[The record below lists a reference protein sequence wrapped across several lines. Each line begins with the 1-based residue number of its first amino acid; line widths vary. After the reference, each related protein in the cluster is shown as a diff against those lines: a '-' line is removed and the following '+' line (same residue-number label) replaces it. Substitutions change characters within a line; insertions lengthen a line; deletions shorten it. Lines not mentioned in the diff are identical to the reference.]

1 MRRRPTRLLDS
12 ARSMTAAATKRF
24 TLWFAEG
31 CIESLV
37 SISDMQRDAAE
48 EENQDL
54 LRDIDSLLKD
64 LNIRE
69 ESKDE

>member
-1 MRRRPTRLLDS
+1 
-12 ARSMTAAATKRF
+12 MTSAATKRF

-37 SISDMQRDAAE
+37 SISDMQKDAME
-48 EENQDL
+48 EDNQEL
-54 LRDIDSLLKD
+54 LKDIDSLLKD

-69 ESKDE
+69 ESKE